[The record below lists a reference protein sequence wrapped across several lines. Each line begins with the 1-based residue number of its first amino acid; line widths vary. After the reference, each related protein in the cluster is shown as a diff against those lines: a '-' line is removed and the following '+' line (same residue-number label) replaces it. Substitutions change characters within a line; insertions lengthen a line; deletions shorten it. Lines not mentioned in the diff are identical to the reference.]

1 MVGILIS
8 NKPDDGINKRDD
20 GIDNRGDG
28 ITMMCCNGWSKLKF
42 QRFEIRQISLTEAW
56 IEMLTPTY

>member
-1 MVGILIS
+1 MELIIEAMVGILIS

-28 ITMMCCNGWSKLKF
+28 ITMMCCNG
-42 QRFEIRQISLTEAW
+42 
-56 IEMLTPTY
+56 